1 MDDFIDILENIFD
14 EIYIDRNARGKFSV
28 TSIKIADW
36 PFQPIIWHKIYFPFM
51 ILFQFVWF

>member
-1 MDDFIDILENIFD
+1 MDDFRDILENFFD
-14 EIYIDRNARGKFSV
+14 EIYIDRNARGQFSV

-36 PFQPIIWHKIYFPFM
+36 PFQPIIWHKVHFPFM